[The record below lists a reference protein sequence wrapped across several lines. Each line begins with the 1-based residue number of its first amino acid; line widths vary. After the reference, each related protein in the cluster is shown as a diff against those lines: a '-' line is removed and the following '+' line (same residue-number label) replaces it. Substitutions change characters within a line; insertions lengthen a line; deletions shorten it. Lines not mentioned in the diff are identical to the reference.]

1 VELVRQIE
9 VNIDYI
15 LLLVKQYHEKH
26 CKDMEIL
33 VRIKKAMA
41 SSLELRS
48 KRELVEQFV
57 STLNE
62 GNDDIYQLWRAFVQ
76 EQREQQLTTLIQEE
90 RLNDEKT
97 RVFVNNAFAAGT
109 LKTTGTDIDG
119 IMPPMSRFGGSNREE
134 KKKTLI
140 DKLKAF
146 FERFSGLGGE

>member
-1 VELVRQIE
+1 MSNNTVRSYQFITVCNYQYSNVRNYQFFGALE
-9 VNIDYI
+9 VQQN
-15 LLLVKQYHEKH
+15 
-26 CKDMEIL
+26 
-33 VRIKKAMA
+33 
-41 SSLELRS
+41 
-48 KRELVEQFV
+48 
-57 STLNE
+57 T
-62 GNDDIYQLWRAFVQ
+62 Q

-97 RVFVNNAFAAGT
+97 RVFVNNAFAEGA